1 MASTIL
7 FRKGL
12 RSGCYPLRPFA
23 TRSSRMHTTL
33 TPSPPKAIPLVYHP
47 LYSGTVPFD
56 LLPAGHRFPMQV
68 FRGIYERLQELQS
81 EGRVRHQVH
90 APDLSLPYLRQ
101 RLLLCH
107 EQEYVDRFV
116 SGGLTAKELRRIG
129 FPWSEGL
136 VWRTLSELSGTM
148 LAAELALE
156 HGIALSCAGGTHHA
170 HRDFGSGFCIFN
182 DLAVTAVGLLRE
194 GAARRILVVDADV
207 HQGDGTAAILAGE
220 SGAFT
225 LSIHCG
231 DNFPA
236 RKQRSDL
243 DVSLPRGTGDEE
255 YLSALAESLSST
267 IGNFGPPDLVLYDA
281 GVDVHEDDSLGHLCV
296 TDEGIYRRDKVGLPA
311 HTFPC
316 FILKPSPPL
325 GLTSDSF
332 ASPGPSRLSLS
343 LTRAWRGAFRLPG
356 TWAAGTPRI

>member
-1 MASTIL
+1 
-7 FRKGL
+7 
-12 RSGCYPLRPFA
+12 
-23 TRSSRMHTTL
+23 
-33 TPSPPKAIPLVYHP
+33 
-47 LYSGTVPFD
+47 
-56 LLPAGHRFPMQV
+56 
-68 FRGIYERLQELQS
+68 
-81 EGRVRHQVH
+81 VH

-296 TDEGIYRRDKVGLPA
+296 TDEGIYRRDKLVIDTCLAWGVPLAGYVGGGYAEDL
-311 HTFPC
+311 
-316 FILKPSPPL
+316 
-325 GLTSDSF
+325 SDLVD
-332 ASPGPSRLSLS
+332 RHLSLF
-343 LTRAWRGAFRLPG
+343 LAANELWGEAARGAEGLRQQ
-356 TWAAGTPRI
+356 